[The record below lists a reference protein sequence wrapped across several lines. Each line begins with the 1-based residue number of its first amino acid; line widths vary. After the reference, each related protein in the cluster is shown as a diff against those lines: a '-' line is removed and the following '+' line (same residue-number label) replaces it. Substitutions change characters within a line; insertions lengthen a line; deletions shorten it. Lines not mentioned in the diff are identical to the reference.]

1 MSPEIGNHEL
11 WGSLERYDEGVQS
24 CSLALNVIKYPF
36 EDALLMLAATIIHHS
51 LIIVITAKSTN
62 ER

>member
-1 MSPEIGNHEL
+1 MG
-11 WGSLERYDEGVQS
+11 GLERYDEGVQS